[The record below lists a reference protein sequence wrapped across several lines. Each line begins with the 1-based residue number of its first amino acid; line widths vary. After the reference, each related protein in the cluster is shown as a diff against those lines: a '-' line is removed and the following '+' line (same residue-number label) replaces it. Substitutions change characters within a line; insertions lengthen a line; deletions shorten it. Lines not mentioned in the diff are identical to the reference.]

1 MEAALGLSQA
11 QEKDQNACRAC
22 LVRDF
27 SISFVP
33 SSVLILAQ
41 AMGGQVVLVA
51 YFGAVKA

>member
-11 QEKDQNACRAC
+11 QEMDQNACRVC